1 MKRLF
6 ALAIGMLAPLLA
18 SAADV
23 AIPRQALGTS
33 LQQLAKQSGIQ
44 IIFFSKV
51 VEGHEALPLN
61 GTFTPEAALDRL
73 LAGTNLTY
81 HALNERTIE
90 VSAGARAASVPWEPL
105 PGSEPP
111 LQDAPDAPL
120 AEVEITAERAPL
132 SEMRAQILQLE
143 NQFYARYNQVN
154 ANHQYDV
161 IVCRSL
167 RYTGSHVDRRS
178 CGPASL
184 LAVVPYLDAPSYGLT
199 PARGVSLSVETP
211 KDPAQL
217 RAYQRNMVGVVRK
230 HPELLELIKKRSEL
244 VERYQLERYRA
255 TREQAMRE
263 RETRGREGALR
274 P

>member
-1 MKRLF
+1 MKRLL
-6 ALAIGMLAPLLA
+6 AVAIGMLAPLLA

-33 LQQLAKQSGIQ
+33 LQQLAKQTGIQ

-51 VEGHEALPLN
+51 VEGHEAPALN
-61 GTFTPEAALDRL
+61 GTFTPEAALDSL
-73 LAGTNLTY
+73 LAGTDLTY

-90 VSAGARAASVPWEPL
+90 VSAPAPSASVPWEPL
-105 PGSEPP
+105 PGLGPTP
-111 LQDAPDAPL
+111 QDAPDAPL
-120 AEVEITAERAPL
+120 AEVEITAERARL
-132 SEMRAQILQLE
+132 GEMRAQILQLE

-154 ANHQYDV
+154 TSHQYDV

-178 CGPASL
+178 CAPASAL
-184 LAVVPYLDAPSYGLT
+184 RVVPYLDPLPLRT
-199 PARGVSLSVETP
+199 DVTFTVETT

-217 RAYQRNMVGVVRK
+217 RAYQRNMVDVVRK
-230 HPELLELIKKRSEL
+230 HPELLELIKERSEL
-244 VERYQLERYRA
+244 VERYRLERY
-255 TREQAMRE
+255 QAVRE
-263 RETRGREGALR
+263 RKIEGLQPALR